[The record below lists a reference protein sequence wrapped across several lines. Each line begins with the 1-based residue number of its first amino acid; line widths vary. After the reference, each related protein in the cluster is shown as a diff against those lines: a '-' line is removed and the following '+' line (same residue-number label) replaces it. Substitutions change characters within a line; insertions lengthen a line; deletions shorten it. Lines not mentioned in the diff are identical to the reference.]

1 MLELVG
7 QTEPCVYISMKNIEM
22 RNGVVF
28 ILVRLS
34 RGGSVGYDGQQSGS
48 HKDWSVRGWT
58 GRKGKCYVCTIM
70 YCGYEKIILQVA
82 VMSYSA
88 KFASTFYG
96 PFRCL
101 ACLRARQHC
110 VL

>member
-1 MLELVG
+1 MPRVSRGLQKWPWHMLELVG
-7 QTEPCVYISMKNIEM
+7 QTELCVS

-70 YCGYEKIILQVA
+70 CIVVMRRLFCRLQ
-82 VMSYSA
+82 S
-88 KFASTFYG
+88 
-96 PFRCL
+96 
-101 ACLRARQHC
+101 
-110 VL
+110 